1 MATKTPRKK
10 ADAPDEAAE
19 APQTPVKKDHINL
32 DVDFTRQNEFLIA
45 PEDIILGKNGRWQ
58 PHPETGP
65 DSVEEMYESFR
76 DEKRQLQAVEVRRV
90 AGNKV
95 ELVLGYRR
103 LLGARLFNKL
113 HPEAPMKLRAK
124 VVTCNDEEALRRNVV
139 ENRVRSWTSPVDDA
153 HNQRTF
159 REEHGWDNERIAA
172 FYKMSVKQVEKLE
185 KIPGLPFDIQMKIHR
200 KELAVDAA
208 LDLTALPSGEQKEV
222 IESIKQEGGEVTTET
237 VRKKTRVK
245 KIEAGGAEP
254 RTIKEIKEFLTS
266 LSGPEE
272 SKDLR
277 LWCERMLWFI
287 QGKVKDEDMMA
298 FLRSIM
304 PGEAFAETQDAA

>member
-1 MATKTPRKK
+1 MARKK
-10 ADAPDEAAE
+10 KNEDSPVEAVE
-19 APQTPVKKDHINL
+19 AQEDDTPKKKDHINL

-103 LLGARLFNKL
+103 MLGARMFNQR

-185 KIPGLPFDIQMKIHR
+185 KIPALPFDIQMKIHM

-208 LDLTALPSGEQKEV
+208 LGLTALPTAEQKEV
-222 IESIKQEGGEVTTET
+222 IESIRQGGEEVTTET

-254 RTIKEIKEFLTS
+254 RTIKEIKEFISKLT
-266 LSGPEE
+266 GPEE

-277 LWCERMLWFI
+277 LWCE
-287 QGKVKDEDMMA
+287 KD
-298 FLRSIM
+298 RKSVV
-304 PGEAFAETQDAA
+304 